1 MYETDRREREIV
13 SERNNIEP
21 PLENKIIDVTV
32 MMPFVPLPLWSPF
45 YCASD
50 QGYYAD
56 EGLNVI
62 ITYSSYGTMDSLK
75 QLAAKK
81 VDFGYGG
88 DEGVI
93 IARSQDIPVVAV
105 HKTINRAPFYIL
117 SKPEKNI
124 MKPEDLIGKKIATP
138 GAGAT
143 VTILTKVVLNKAGL
157 DYNDVEFVFAG
168 AGIIPAL
175 VQDQVD
181 AMTGYVPQKV
191 VIENMGHD
199 VNMINTSDYTDLG
212 KIYIFTNEKM
222 IQENPEIVTKF
233 VAATQKGLEYSIA
246 HPEEVADAYIKYNP
260 EAAEKRDLH
269 SAIWKAMVE
278 RGFDKD
284 TNGNPIFHLP
294 SEDNWA
300 EKQNQMFDVGAINK
314 KTDISKM
321 FTDEFYQT
329 K

>member
-81 VDFGYGG
+81 VDCGYGG

-93 IARSQDIPVVAV
+93 IAKSQDIPVVAV

-175 VQDQVD
+175 IQDQVD
-181 AMTGYVPQKV
+181 AMTGYLPQKV
-191 VIENMGHD
+191 IIKNMGQT
-199 VNMINTSDYTDLG
+199 VNMIHTGDYTDLG
-212 KIYIFTNEKM
+212 KIYIFANEKM
-222 IQENPEIVTKF
+222 IQENPEVVRKF
-233 VAATQKGLEYSIA
+233 VAATQKGLEYSIS
-246 HPEEVADAYIKYNP
+246 HPEEAIDIYLKFNPDAAKDKNVS
-260 EAAEKRDLH
+260 
-269 SAIWKAMVE
+269 SAIWNAMLE
-278 RGFDKD
+278 EGFDKD
-284 TNGNPIFHLP
+284 TNGNPIFRLP
-294 SEDNWA
+294 SEDNWT
-300 EKQNQMFDVGAINK
+300 EKQDQMFDVGIIDK
-314 KTDISKM
+314 KTPIEEM
-321 FTDEFYQT
+321 YTDKFFPN
-329 K
+329 

>member
-93 IARSQDIPVVAV
+93 IAKSQDIPVVAV

-175 VQDQVD
+175 IQDQVD
-181 AMTGYVPQKV
+181 AMTGYLPQKV
-191 VIENMGHD
+191 IIKNMGQT
-199 VNMINTSDYTDLG
+199 VNMIHTGDYTDLG
-212 KIYIFTNEKM
+212 KIYIFANEKM
-222 IQENPEIVTKF
+222 IQENPEVVRKF
-233 VAATQKGLEYSIA
+233 VAATQKGLEYSIS
-246 HPEEVADAYIKYNP
+246 HPEEAIDIYLKFNPDAAKDKNVS
-260 EAAEKRDLH
+260 
-269 SAIWKAMVE
+269 SAIWNAMLE
-278 RGFDKD
+278 EGFDKD
-284 TNGNPIFHLP
+284 TNGNPIFRLP
-294 SEDNWA
+294 SEDNWT
-300 EKQNQMFDVGAINK
+300 EKQDQMFDVGIIDK
-314 KTDISKM
+314 KTPIEEM
-321 FTDEFYQT
+321 YTDKFFPN
-329 K
+329 